1 MYYIS
6 KKKDDDKGL
15 SRVLKG
21 DKCEIAQRESFRVG
35 SSLGKNDFRQQ
46 RLCTIHSV
54 PYCLLLLVYIYFV
67 SLQIFSYWEEYGT
80 TTSFV
85 SMWE

>member
-1 MYYIS
+1 MESKNDNVFPKYRFAVVIRDKDLKIVFPYRVVYYIS

-46 RLCTIHSV
+46 RLCTIHSL
-54 PYCLLLLVYIYFV
+54 YT
-67 SLQIFSYWEEYGT
+67 SL
-80 TTSFV
+80 
-85 SMWE
+85 

>member
-1 MYYIS
+1 MTTLKIYGYSTSEVTFRKPESSSLHREVMYYIS

-15 SRVLKG
+15 SRILKG

-46 RLCTIHSV
+46 RLFTIHSL
-54 PYCLLLLVYIYFV
+54 YT
-67 SLQIFSYWEEYGT
+67 SL
-80 TTSFV
+80 
-85 SMWE
+85 

>member
-46 RLCTIHSV
+46 RLFTIHSL
-54 PYCLLLLVYIYFV
+54 YTSLLLLVYIYFV
-67 SLQIFSYWEEYGT
+67 SLQIFSYWKECGT
-80 TTSFV
+80 TISYV

>member
-1 MYYIS
+1 MFERLETLILVRRFFSSSILCKITELCTTYIS

-35 SSLGKNDFRQQ
+35 SSLGKNDLRQQ
-46 RLCTIHSV
+46 RLYTQ
-54 PYCLLLLVYIYFV
+54 PIY
-67 SLQIFSYWEEYGT
+67 
-80 TTSFV
+80 
-85 SMWE
+85 

>member
-15 SRVLKG
+15 SRILKG

-46 RLCTIHSV
+46 RLFTIHSL
-54 PYCLLLLVYIYFV
+54 YT
-67 SLQIFSYWEEYGT
+67 SL
-80 TTSFV
+80 
-85 SMWE
+85 